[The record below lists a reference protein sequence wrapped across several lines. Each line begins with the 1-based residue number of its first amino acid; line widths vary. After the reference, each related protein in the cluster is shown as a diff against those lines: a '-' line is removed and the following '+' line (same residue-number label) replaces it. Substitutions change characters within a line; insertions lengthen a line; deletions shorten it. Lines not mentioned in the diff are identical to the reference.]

1 MTAKRL
7 SIELSALTELLAA
20 GDVAGAQGLLDRR
33 GVGGGRSAGGN
44 DAGQPGDT
52 AAGDEAAATLRDRLL
67 AARNRADGGTRRDG
81 SPAAQKEREA
91 TQGGD
96 DAAGQDEVGLAGSPA
111 SLTDACGGREVT
123 IAGPLGEWA
132 YWLVDGAVAD
142 VLPDESAVEAECAAV
157 LRGARQRFD
166 ELEASAELCVLADG
180 GPGDPFFMD
189 IETCG
194 LSGAM
199 IFLVGLMRYNGGRLV
214 FQQHLARDYAEE
226 RAILSA
232 FAEALPTAGVLVTFN
247 GKSFD
252 VPMIRERSIIHRVDL
267 PVAVGRGSRRR
278 GARRHSACPRERGH
292 GTQVTNIEPPHLD
305 LLHEARRRWK
315 GQLPNCRLQTLENH
329 LCRRSR
335 TDDIPGGDIPEA
347 YHRFVRTGDARR
359 LADILRHNLLDMLTM
374 VQLVSILLTSC
385 EADGQ

>member
-1 MTAKRL
+1 MKNGPNHLPTMTSRTGL
-7 SIELSALTELLAA
+7 PELTELLAS
-20 GDVAGAQGLLDRR
+20 GDMAGAQVLLDRY
-33 GVGGGRSAGGN
+33 GVGGRGA
-44 DAGQPGDT
+44 
-52 AAGDEAAATLRDRLL
+52 EAKDGAPTDPQERPSGAPAEPVSL
-67 AARNRADGGTRRDG
+67 ADGCT
-81 SPAAQKEREA
+81 
-91 TQGGD
+91 
-96 DAAGQDEVGLAGSPA
+96 
-111 SLTDACGGREVT
+111 GREVT
-123 IAGPLGEWA
+123 VAGPLGEWA

-142 VLPDESAVEAECAAV
+142 VLPDESAVEAEYAAV

-166 ELEASAELCVLADG
+166 ELAASAELCVLADG
-180 GPGDPFFMD
+180 GPGDPLFMD